1 MSIVQHDLFG
11 DTSLELMVA
20 RWKYDTATGKR
31 TLYWPDRNSQFH
43 RYEDLAPGAVRSLL
57 AEVDLSAD
65 ASSWSGETLCEFVD
79 PSRSPVAV
87 PDLAEFVPNTR
98 RGPSPAGFS
107 TSPTRAEGVDPVNR
121 RSAVKVQIHSW

>member
-31 TLYWPDRNSQFH
+31 TLYWPDRTSQFH

-57 AEVDLSAD
+57 AEVDR
-65 ASSWSGETLCEFVD
+65 D
-79 PSRSPVAV
+79 P
-87 PDLAEFVPNTR
+87 F
-98 RGPSPAGFS
+98 GIFWG
-107 TSPTRAEGVDPVNR
+107 
-121 RSAVKVQIHSW
+121 